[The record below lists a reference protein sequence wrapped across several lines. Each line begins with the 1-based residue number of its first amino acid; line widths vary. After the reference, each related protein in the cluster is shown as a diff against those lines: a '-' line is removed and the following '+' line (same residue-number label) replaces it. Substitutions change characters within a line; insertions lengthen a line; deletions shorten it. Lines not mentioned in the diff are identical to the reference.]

1 MIDLCFDF
9 FLIINNVIKGL
20 KATPTEIG
28 VASYY
33 ERLPQAN
40 IENCKD
46 NDNTNSTD
54 IEYSVRLEDSD
65 INTD

>member
-1 MIDLCFDF
+1 M
-9 FLIINNVIKGL
+9 KSY
-20 KATPTEIG
+20 TYHEIG
-28 VASYY
+28 VASY

-46 NDNTNSTD
+46 NDDTNCTD
-54 IEYSVRLEDSD
+54 IKYGVRLEDSD